1 MNVLRAYIRVTD
13 LVCIVILVSD
23 VWLHEIKLW
32 SGRTTAV
39 SE

>member
-13 LVCIVILVSD
+13 LGCIVILVSD
-23 VWLHEIKLW
+23 VWLHEIKLR